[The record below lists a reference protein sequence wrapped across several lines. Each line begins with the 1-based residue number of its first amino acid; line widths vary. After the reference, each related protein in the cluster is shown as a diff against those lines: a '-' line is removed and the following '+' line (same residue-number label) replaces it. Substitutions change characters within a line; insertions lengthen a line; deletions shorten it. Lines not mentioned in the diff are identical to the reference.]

1 MNFFKSVR
9 SIFFLSIVLST
20 GSLFGM
26 MSSRSL
32 ISAVKKGDVSA
43 AQSALEKGANV
54 NVKDSLSTTRKTALM
69 IAVEKKDAQM
79 AKLLIEKGADLNART
94 WLGQTPLIIA
104 AENGLIDMARLL
116 LDSGAILLK
125 ASDFAQPYS
134 KGLTRRT
141 ALMHAVA
148 RNDIP
153 MVTLLLERGAD
164 PTIIMQV
171 QTEKA
176 LFGLEFPTMESRKDF
191 QASLRKN
198 IGISALSLAAAIG
211 SEPMV
216 KLLLGAGEFDP
227 INISTAQTI
236 AAKKGNFELAR
247 LLGDPS
253 PLAADHMYIAAIE
266 ADDFDEAKR
275 LLDEGAYVDALPYG
289 PVKPGALLL
298 AISKGNP
305 KMVELLFD
313 NSATY
318 RPGFLF
324 EALVRGNMSVAKV
337 IIDRGYGSLF
347 ERSLYRIFSK
357 ISGSKKD
364 ITLLMRYAVK
374 KARKQPITS
383 EETAQMRAA
392 AKRTG
397 ISVAA
402 ITALIAAI
410 YGLKKTSE
418 FYRSNTLH
426 TAAHEGSVPKVRA
439 FLLTEHVDSFDRQG
453 LTPLMYAARQGNVQ
467 VVNLLIRHGAEVNR
481 QNRRRMSPLMY
492 ASRNGHDQV
501 VKLLLANGASRDM
514 RDDAGLRA
522 YDYAQNHPKV
532 LNEFR
537 ASVTTSLQMGRKQA
551 QRQMEE
557 GGVPDSPLGA
567 LPAELIEKISRA
579 AAENPEMSARERDVR
594 DWQRRQG
601 TRPMTPTAE
610 AERDRRLRA
619 IERQERAD
627 TVGAGAGA
635 SAVDGVMDREQ
646 RELLLKGQLER
657 LKRIV
662 KSVWDLRLLG
672 EKITA
677 LKEAMDD
684 ISEQIGRAGAGVF
697 EYPGLTVGRVQD
709 SIENIEQQLKI
720 KELERQI
727 SDVTGNEGPDRSR
740 VQNLRRNLEEQ
751 KGDLNDLRRRFGI
764 RISAGAGAGAGR
776 IPIGGGMYELD

>member
-9 SIFFLSIVLST
+9 SILFLSIVLST

-32 ISAVKKGDVSA
+32 ISAVKKGDVFA

-69 IAVEKKDAQM
+69 IAVEKNDAQM

-94 WLGQTPLIIA
+94 WLGQTPLIVA

-171 QTEKA
+171 ETEKA
-176 LFGLEFPTMESRKDF
+176 LFGLELPTMESRKDF

-227 INISTAQTI
+227 INVEQAQTI

-275 LLDEGAYVDALPYG
+275 LLDEGAYVDAMPYG
-289 PVKPGALLL
+289 PVKPGALSL

-318 RPGFLF
+318 RPGYLF
-324 EALVRGNMSVAKV
+324 DALVRGNISVAKV
-337 IIDRGYGSLF
+337 IFDRGYGSLF

-364 ITLLMRYAVK
+364 IALLMRYAVK
-374 KARKQPITS
+374 KARKQTITS

-410 YGLKKTSE
+410 YGVKKVGE
-418 FYRSNTLH
+418 FYQSNTLH
-426 TAAHEGSVPKVRA
+426 AAAFEGSIPKVRA
-439 FLLTEHVDSFDRQG
+439 LLLTTNVNSRDRQG
-453 LTPLMYAARQGNVQ
+453 LTPLMYAARSGKLSMINFLLQNGAGVNNVD
-467 VVNLLIRHGAEVNR
+467 LTTRSSLI
-481 QNRRRMSPLMY
+481 Y
-492 ASRNGHDQV
+492 ASRDGHVPVVALLLQNGARIDSRDAWGKTALMHAAERGHDQV
-501 VKLLLANGASRDM
+501 VKLLVQKGADQDIRSGGLALGRAGTPI
-514 RDDAGLRA
+514 DAGWRA
-522 YDYAQNHPKV
+522 YDYAKNYPKV
-532 LNEFR
+532 RNELR
-537 ASVTTSLQMGRKQA
+537 APVTTTLQVGRKQT
-551 QRQMEE
+551 QRQAAQ
-557 GGVPDSPLGA
+557 GQVPDSPLGM
-567 LPAELIEKISRA
+567 LPPELIEKISRE
-579 AAENPEMSARERDVR
+579 AAEHPEMSARERNLR
-594 DWQRRQG
+594 YWQRRLQRQRARELRDIEALERRG
-601 TRPMTPTAE
+601 TF
-610 AERDRRLRA
+610 
-619 IERQERAD
+619 
-627 TVGAGAGA
+627 GAGG
-635 SAVDGVMDREQ
+635 
-646 RELLLKGQLER
+646 
-657 LKRIV
+657 
-662 KSVWDLRLLG
+662 
-672 EKITA
+672 
-677 LKEAMDD
+677 
-684 ISEQIGRAGAGVF
+684 GAG
-697 EYPGLTVGRVQD
+697 R
-709 SIENIEQQLKI
+709 
-720 KELERQI
+720 
-727 SDVTGNEGPDRSR
+727 
-740 VQNLRRNLEEQ
+740 
-751 KGDLNDLRRRFGI
+751 
-764 RISAGAGAGAGR
+764 GR